1 MEQTP
6 TAAPAEGKGIGRDF
20 GYLWSASL
28 IAPLGDG
35 ALVAALPL
43 TAKSLTDDPRLISGV
58 AFASTL
64 PWLLLSVIGGA
75 LVDRMDRR
83 RLMLGAQIAQAALVA
98 VIAVLVSGEL
108 TQIWLLFLLPFGVAS
123 AEVLFTTASQTVI
136 AAVVPERHL
145 ERANGRLV
153 ASETVAREFA
163 GPPLGA
169 ALFAFAAPLP
179 FWLNSI
185 TFALSVLLIQ
195 RIRTPAREPRPAGG
209 EKLSAEIAAGL
220 RWLLRHRLL
229 RTLSLV
235 AGAAM
240 FCEAMAL
247 STLVLFAHDELH
259 VGDRGYGV
267 LLAAM
272 AVGGVVGGM
281 VGGRVVT
288 RFGPRLTAIGAQTAC
303 SLMWLAI
310 GLVGRSPVTVVAL
323 FTVFSVSVSLW
334 VVVVQ
339 SVRQRLVPAE
349 LLGRVS
355 GAARMLTWGA
365 MPLGSLVGGFV
376 ANSFGLVSPWLV
388 GGTLSLLVTLIALP
402 ALIRW
407 DH

>member
-1 MEQTP
+1 METHIAPTP
-6 TAAPAEGKGIGRDF
+6 APGKGLGRDF
-20 GYLWSASL
+20 GYLWSAGL

-43 TAKSLTDDPRLISGV
+43 AAKSLTDDPRLISGV
-58 AFASTL
+58 AFAATL
-64 PWLLLSVIGGA
+64 PWLLLSVVGGA

-83 RLMLGAQIAQAALVA
+83 RLMLGAQITQAALVA
-98 VIAVLVSGEL
+98 LIAILVTSGL
-108 TQIWLLFLLPFGVAS
+108 TQIWMLFLLPFGVAS
-123 AEVLFTTASQTVI
+123 AEVLFTTAGQTVI
-136 AAVVPERHL
+136 AAVVPEEHL
-145 ERANGRLV
+145 EKANGRLV
-153 ASETVAREFA
+153 ATETVAKEFA

-169 ALFAFAAPLP
+169 ALFAFATPLP
-179 FWLNSI
+179 FWLNSV
-185 TFALSVLLIQ
+185 TFALSVLLTA
-195 RIRTPAREPRPAGG
+195 RIRIPAREPRPATG

-259 VGDRGYGV
+259 IGDRGYGV

-272 AVGGVVGGM
+272 AVGGVVGGII
-281 VGGRVVT
+281 GGRVV
-288 RFGPRLTAIGAQTAC
+288 GRLGGRVTAIGAQSAC

-339 SVRQRLVPAE
+339 SVRQRLVPGE

-365 MPLGSLVGGFV
+365 MPLGALVGGFV
-376 ANSFGLVSPWLV
+376 ADSFGLVSPWLV

-402 ALIRW
+402 ALLRW
-407 DH
+407 DR